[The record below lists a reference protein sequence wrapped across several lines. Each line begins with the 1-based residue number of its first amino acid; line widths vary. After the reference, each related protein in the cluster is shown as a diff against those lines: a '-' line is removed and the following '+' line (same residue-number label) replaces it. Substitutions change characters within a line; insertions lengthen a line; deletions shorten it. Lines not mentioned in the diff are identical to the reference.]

1 MDPTEMTKKDQLIVT
16 GRELFFKFG
25 FKRVSVEEICKTAGV
40 SKMTYYKHFRSKTD
54 LLKVILD
61 GMTDEQMRR
70 YRSLMRQDIPYV
82 QKVREIIR
90 MKQDQAAMISR
101 ELFQDLYN
109 DTQPEI
115 IEYLH
120 QVMAKITQEIRNDF
134 ITAREEGYLRE
145 DVNPDFILYMLN
157 HMIDLASDPGLTRI
171 FKSHNELIDALVQF
185 FFYGILTRNDKAQ

>member
-1 MDPTEMTKKDQLIVT
+1 MSRHEMTKKDQLIAT
-16 GRELFFKFG
+16 GRDLFFKFG

-40 SKMTYYKHFRSKTD
+40 SKMTYYKHFSSKTD

-61 GMTDEQMRR
+61 GMTDEQMNR
-70 YRSLMRQDIPYV
+70 YRSLMKQDIPYAH
-82 QKVREIIR
+82 KVREIIR
-90 MKQDQAAMISR
+90 MKQDQAALVSR

-109 DTQPEI
+109 GAQPEL

-134 ITAREEGYLRE
+134 ITAREEGHLRE

-157 HMIDLASDPGLTRI
+157 HMIDLARDPRLTQI
-171 FKSHNELIDALVQF
+171 FDSHNAMIDALMQF
-185 FFYGILTRNDKAQ
+185 FFYGILTREDKA